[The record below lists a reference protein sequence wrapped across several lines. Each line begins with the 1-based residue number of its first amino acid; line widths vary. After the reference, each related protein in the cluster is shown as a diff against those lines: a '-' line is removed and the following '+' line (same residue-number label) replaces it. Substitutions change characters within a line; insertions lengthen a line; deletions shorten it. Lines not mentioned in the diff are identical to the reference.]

1 MSGFG
6 SLITVNCLPSPV
18 NFSLML
24 APKKAKFRKWQSGR
38 RYGARR
44 NAPDTRGIAVNFGS
58 FGLKA
63 TTQARIS
70 SNQLEAARRALTRA
84 GGKSAKVWTRVFP
97 DRPFTQKAAEVG
109 MGSGKGDV
117 AGYVV
122 DVRPGRIIFEIDGA
136 SEPIA
141 REALRKA
148 GTKLPLKVRIVT
160 RA

>member
-1 MSGFG
+1 
-6 SLITVNCLPSPV
+6 
-18 NFSLML
+18 ML
-24 APKKAKFRKWQSGR
+24 APKKAKFRKWQTGR
-38 RYGARR
+38 RRGARL
-44 NAPDTRGIAVNFGS
+44 NKPETRGIAVSFGS

-63 TTQARIS
+63 MTQARVT

-122 DVRPGRIIFEIDGA
+122 EVRPGRILFEIDGA
-136 SEPIA
+136 PEEMA

-148 GTKLPLKVRIVT
+148 GTKLPLKARVVA